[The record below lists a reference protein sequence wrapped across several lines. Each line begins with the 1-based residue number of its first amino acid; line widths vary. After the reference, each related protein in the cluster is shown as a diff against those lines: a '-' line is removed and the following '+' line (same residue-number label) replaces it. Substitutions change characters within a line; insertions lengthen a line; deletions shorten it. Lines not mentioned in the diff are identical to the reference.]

1 MKNKEND
8 AVFLP
13 RKIHG
18 CEYQVYIIYFNPN
31 AEGGIGSYEIEIID
45 AERVLRLYD
54 EVKGSA
60 EAFFDALPDLF
71 HGEWKYCNSD
81 SEYFKELDEAYP
93 TADFLIGRD
102 GGTDEELEF
111 LYNWAKQ
118 VIEQENTPEK
128 EQ

>member
-1 MKNKEND
+1 MENKEND

-13 RKIHG
+13 GKIHG
-18 CEYQVYIIYFNPN
+18 CQHHVYIIYFNPN
-31 AEGGIGSYEIEIID
+31 AEGGVGCYEIEIID
-45 AERVLRLYD
+45 AERVLKLYD

-60 EAFFDALPDLF
+60 ETFFDTLPDLF

-81 SEYFKELDEAYP
+81 SEYFKELDGAYP
-93 TADFLIGRD
+93 SADFLIGRD

-111 LYNWAKQ
+111 LYKWAKQ
-118 VIEQENTPEK
+118 VTEQENTPEK